1 MKKLTYRKNKIM
13 KTLTLLA
20 GLLLSLGMAA
30 QSHGEIFGKI
40 IDENNNPVAGVIVRA
55 ENNGI
60 VVGAATDE
68 RGIYRINGVEP
79 GTYTVIY
86 DLIGYSQL
94 QVANVEVKS
103 DQIRKLSDYTLAKAS
118 YGTGGPVII
127 RAEKSLIDINGGT
140 AISLGASELKNN
152 AAANGGSL
160 KAILT
165 SMSSDIKTSDRGE
178 ELYFRGSRSGSVVY
192 IIDGVKIYGS
202 PLNIPSSG
210 IGNITVY
217 TGGVPAKYG
226 DSTGGYVIIDTKSYR
241 DAAREKK

>member
-103 DQIRKLSDYTLAKAS
+103 DQIRKLSDYTLATAS

-127 RAEKSLIDINGGT
+127 RAEKPLIDINGGT

-202 PLNIPSSG
+202 PLNIPASG